1 LNESAKE
8 GNVISDN
15 GAIVDGVDRA
25 LLAELQQD
33 ATQTYASL
41 GQAVGLSAGSAH
53 ERVRKLR
60 ERGVIER
67 TTVDVDPE
75 AVGLGVLAFV
85 MLSGGTWMG
94 DAATEESLAAIPEIM
109 EAHIVAGSADV
120 LVKVRTTSTKALQEV
135 LRRIYSIAGVAGT
148 QTFVVL
154 TTAFERPISL
164 EPGEPTG

>member
-1 LNESAKE
+1 M
-8 GNVISDN
+8 
-15 GAIVDGVDRA
+15 DRA

-33 ATQTYASL
+33 ATQTYANL

-67 TTVDVDPE
+67 TTVAVDPE

-85 MLSGGTWMG
+85 MLNGSSWMGGT
-94 DAATEESLAAIPEIM
+94 ATKESLAAISEIM

-120 LVKVRTTSTKALQEV
+120 LVKVRTTSTKALQDV
-135 LRRIYSIAGVAGT
+135 LRRIYEITGVVGT
-148 QTFVVL
+148 QTIVVF

-164 EPGEPTG
+164 RADEG